1 MRGYEKAINW
11 FHSLDE
17 SASISGYSYF
27 ELIEGC
33 KNSRD
38 LQKLEKFVSVFEIL
52 WLNEREIQNAL
63 LIFKK
68 TKFKNGM
75 GFIDCLIGQTSLRY
89 KKTLYTFN
97 VKHYKGFSG
106 IKISKPYE
114 K

>member
-1 MRGYEKAINW
+1 MLIDSDVLIDYLRGYEKAINW

-68 TKFKNGM
+68 PNLKMEWVLSIVWLDKHRSDTKKLCM
-75 GFIDCLIGQTSLRY
+75 LSM
-89 KKTLYTFN
+89 
-97 VKHYKGFSG
+97 
-106 IKISKPYE
+106 
-114 K
+114 